1 MNIELIVSPLIGG
14 IIGLV
19 TNNIAI
25 KMLFK
30 PYTEIY
36 LGKIRLPF
44 TPGLIP
50 KERPRIARAI
60 GQVVGNELLDVGTMK
75 DALCSEKVHDIFEE
89 KFQECMKDYTKDETS
104 LSQYAEKKKLKNRM
118 DGLES
123 QLSELAGEYV
133 TKELLERRISEQLL
147 DAAMEEI
154 SNRLNP
160 LLLTMASGA
169 INAAKEPLA
178 RRLDEMIKE
187 NCPAIV
193 NEYIDMK
200 YDEVLKTQV
209 RDVAY
214 GVDKKMPD
222 LSHIIWRA
230 YTSVVQE
237 KAQSFLGAIDIAK
250 IVEDKINEYNIE
262 DFEKLLLDICH
273 KELRAVV
280 WIGGLLGMLLGFINL
295 LF

>member
-1 MNIELIVSPLIGG
+1 MNIELIASPLIGG

-30 PYTEIY
+30 PYNEIY
-36 LGKIRLPF
+36 WGKIRLPF

-50 KERPRIARAI
+50 KERPRIAKAI
-60 GQVVGNELLDVGTMK
+60 GQVVGNELLDVRTMK
-75 DALCSEKVHDIFEE
+75 NALCSEKVHDIFEE
-89 KFQECMKDYTKDETS
+89 KFQECMQDYIKDESS
-104 LSQYAEKKKLKNRM
+104 LSQYVEKKKLKNQI
-118 DGLES
+118 DGLEN
-123 QLSELAGEYV
+123 QLSVVAGEYV

-178 RRLDEMIKE
+178 KRLDEMIE
-187 NCPAIV
+187 EHCPAIV

-200 YDEVLKTQV
+200 YDEILKTQV
-209 RDVAY
+209 RDVAQ
-214 GVDKKMPD
+214 GVDKKVPD
-222 LSHIIWRA
+222 LSNIIWKA
-230 YTSVVQE
+230 YTSVVKE
-237 KAQSFLGAIDIAK
+237 KAQSFFGALDIAQ
-250 IVEDKINEYNIE
+250 IVEDKINEYDIE
-262 DFEKLLLDICH
+262 EFEKLLLDICH

-280 WIGGLLGMLLGFINL
+280 WIGGLLGMLLGFVNL

>member
-1 MNIELIVSPLIGG
+1 M
-14 IIGLV
+14 
-19 TNNIAI
+19 
-25 KMLFK
+25 
-30 PYTEIY
+30 
-36 LGKIRLPF
+36 
-44 TPGLIP
+44 
-50 KERPRIARAI
+50 
-60 GQVVGNELLDVGTMK
+60 
-75 DALCSEKVHDIFEE
+75 
-89 KFQECMKDYTKDETS
+89 
-104 LSQYAEKKKLKNRM
+104 
-118 DGLES
+118 
-123 QLSELAGEYV
+123 